1 MTLTVSILAA
11 HPKQLVEFGALAVA
25 GADWV
30 EVRLDHAIGQDL
42 GDWKRAVLALQKP
55 FIVSLHGPDGLGTRA
70 GAGSEHTD
78 LLREA
83 AGWGAEFVDVDFRF
97 ASELGELPSGCGRIL
112 SMHRTQ
118 APCEPWAGAY
128 ERLVSQAIETDRIKF
143 VVAAQSALQ
152 GLQVMTWARDLPARK
167 AGRLL
172 FCMGESVGFTRFLAR
187 AQGDPWMYAAPTG
200 VVDSPFQITAKGQYS
215 LAQVAAVNPPQ
226 PGIENPRYW
235 AVLGHPINHSL
246 SPEIHGAALSA
257 AREGIFYMAID
268 PGASTDWES
277 WMRAATDYGFEGFA
291 VTAPFKSQALA
302 SASIATD
309 AAREVGAANTLALR
323 DGLWHA
329 HNTDVGGIQSSLE
342 EAGALHGKGRA
353 LSRVPVAS
361 EMHGKK
367 ALILGAGGAARAA
380 RVACIRLGMEVDVCV
395 RRTRAGELWV
405 SEFGGRTWC
414 PWEVRAGA
422 YDVLVNTTPLG
433 WGGRGMPLP
442 PSALDSNVL
451 ALDAVY
457 YPAETPL
464 MAGARMQGATALGG
478 SSWFLSQ
485 AAQQYDYL
493 LGSEPDRG
501 VMAQALRAGLARQ
514 HAESSPPKCKP
525 LALIGMRAVGK
536 TTLGRALA
544 RALGFEFVDAD
555 GALLESYLC
564 ENPDSAWSTPG
575 QILQGLGLEEFRRLE
590 QTQLERLLERGSRV
604 VIATGG
610 GVVETPGCR
619 ALLRDQATC
628 IWLDLPPALLME
640 RLARDL
646 GDRPGLTP
654 LGPIEEVPEVYQR
667 RLALYG
673 GLAHFALRGD
683 CVEPGLVPEQLIESL
698 RTL

>member
-1 MTLTVSILAA
+1 LALTVSILAA
-11 HPKQLVEFGALAVA
+11 HPKQLAEFGPQAVA

-30 EVRLDHAIGQDL
+30 EVRLDHALGQNW
-42 GDWKRAVLALQKP
+42 GGWKRAVLALQKP

-83 AGWGAEFVDVDFRF
+83 AGWGAKFVDVDYRF
-97 ASELGELPSGCGRIL
+97 ANELGELPTGCGRIL
-112 SMHRTQ
+112 SMHWTQ
-118 APCEPWAGAY
+118 VPCVGWAEAY
-128 ERLVSQAIETDRIKF
+128 ERLVSQAIDTDRIKF

-152 GLQVMTWARDLPARK
+152 GLEVMTWARDLPVRK

-172 FCMGESVGFTRFLAR
+172 FCMGESVGFTRLLAR
-187 AQGDPWMYAAPTG
+187 AQGDPWMYVAPTG
-200 VVDSPFQITAKGQYS
+200 VADSPFQNTAKGQYN
-215 LAQVAAVNPPQ
+215 LAQVATINPPHA
-226 PGIENPRYW
+226 GIDKPRYW
-235 AVLGHPINHSL
+235 AVLGHPIGHSL

-257 AREGIFYMAID
+257 AQEGVFYMAID
-268 PGASTDWES
+268 PGESSDWEP
-277 WMRAATDYGFEGFA
+277 WMRAATDFGFDGFA

-302 SASIATD
+302 CASFATD

-329 HNTDVGGIQSSLE
+329 HNTDVGGIQSLLE
-342 EAGALHGKGRA
+342 EAGSLQEKKRA
-353 LSRVPVAS
+353 LSSVHLAS

-367 ALILGAGGAARAA
+367 VLILGAGGAARAV
-380 RVACIRLGMEVDVCV
+380 RVACVRLEMEVDVCV
-395 RRTRAGELWV
+395 RRPRAGELWV
-405 SEFGGRTWC
+405 SEFGGRAWC
-414 PWEVRAGA
+414 PWEVQAGA
-422 YDVLVNTTPLG
+422 FDVLVNTTPLG
-433 WGGRGMPLP
+433 WGGSGLPLP

-451 ALDAVY
+451 VLDAVY
-457 YPAETPL
+457 HPAETPL
-464 MAGARMQGATALGG
+464 MAVARMQGATALGG

-485 AAQQYDYL
+485 AAQQYDFL

-501 VMAQALRAGLARQ
+501 VMAQALRAGIERQ
-514 HAESSPPKCKP
+514 HAGFPPPECKP

-544 RALGFEFVDAD
+544 RALGFDFVDAD
-555 GALLESYLC
+555 EALTEAYLD

-590 QTQLERLLERGSRV
+590 QTQLERLLERGPRI

-619 ALLRDQATC
+619 TRLRDQATC
-628 IWLDLPPALLME
+628 IWLDLPPAILME

-646 GDRPGLTP
+646 GDRPGLTQV
-654 LGPIEEVPEVYQR
+654 GPIEEVPEVYRR

-683 CVEPGLVPEQLIESL
+683 CAEQGLVPKRLIESL
-698 RTL
+698 PTR